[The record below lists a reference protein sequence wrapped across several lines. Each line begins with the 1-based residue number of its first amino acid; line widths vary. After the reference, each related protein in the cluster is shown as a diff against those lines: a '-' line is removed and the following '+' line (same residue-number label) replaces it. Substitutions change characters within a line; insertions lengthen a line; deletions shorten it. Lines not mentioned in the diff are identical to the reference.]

1 LKSFPQS
8 NRGFGDPAGEAKI
21 GVASPNPF
29 PAPPSVAARKRP
41 QRLRLFSFLF
51 NAVTDPKFHRYS
63 FVLMKS
69 GFLVRAELDIDLQL
83 PPA

>member
-1 LKSFPQS
+1 MEECSRRWDGAHDVRS
-8 NRGFGDPAGEAKI
+8 AR
-21 GVASPNPF
+21 S
-29 PAPPSVAARKRP
+29 AARKRAE
-41 QRLRLFSFLF
+41 RLRLFSFLF
-51 NAVTDPKFHRYS
+51 NAVADPKFQSYS